1 MTSILSGG
9 RGNGTVIGRMLN
21 RKTEE
26 IPAGFRS
33 VKVEVTKRD
42 EKGFLSFSL
51 FPFNSSSLYSSLF
64 HPPCFF
70 LLPFF
75 LSFFFGVV
83 FSYFSRLF
91 PWMREGQRIK
101 TFYQQ
106 EQTDEWIGL
115 RVIPRGGYSG
125 NKRVGEERKVEG
137 ILGRRKEGGCCLARQ
152 IPR

>member
-42 EKGFLSFSL
+42 EKVLSLSLSVSFQFFFSLFLSFSPTL
-51 FPFNSSSLYSSLF
+51 
-64 HPPCFF
+64 FF

-75 LSFFFGVV
+75 LSFFLL
-83 FSYFSRLF
+83 YFF
-91 PWMREGQRIK
+91 PFIPVPSVSFFRISLAC
-101 TFYQQ
+101 FL
-106 EQTDEWIGL
+106 GCA
-115 RVIPRGGYSG
+115 
-125 NKRVGEERKVEG
+125 RVGELKLFTSKNKRTSG
-137 ILGRRKEGGCCLARQ
+137 
-152 IPR
+152 